1 MVYRSLHPPRL
12 EVVLLLQMLL
22 ALMLLLLLV
31 LVLLLWDSILI
42 QDLQTSGRIAN

>member
-12 EVVLLLQMLL
+12 EVALLLMMLP
-22 ALMLLLLLV
+22 ALMLLLQV
-31 LVLLLWDSILI
+31 LVLLLWESILI